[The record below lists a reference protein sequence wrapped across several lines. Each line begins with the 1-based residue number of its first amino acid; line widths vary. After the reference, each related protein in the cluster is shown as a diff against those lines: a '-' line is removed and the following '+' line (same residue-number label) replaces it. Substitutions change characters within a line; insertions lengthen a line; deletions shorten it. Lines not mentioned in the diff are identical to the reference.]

1 MHTPETFRQ
10 FINAYQKSRIVLTA
24 FELDI
29 FSQLGN
35 SYKTSSAIALKIH
48 ANPRAT
54 DRLMNALC
62 AIGFLEKK
70 NDTFCNT
77 GFSQKYL
84 CRSGE
89 NYMYGLMHSVN
100 QWENW
105 SLLTTVI
112 REGKPA
118 SRRPDKINE
127 RGEKWLDAF
136 IGAMHYRAYQ
146 SAAGIVSQ
154 IDLNN
159 VKRVL
164 DLGGGSGAYSMAFV
178 KAAKGI
184 TATVFDL
191 PKVVPL
197 TQKYIKKEKLSKK
210 IDTYAGDY
218 LYDDFPVA
226 YDLIFISAVI
236 HINSP
241 EENNAIIGKCFKSL
255 NPGGLIIIQDHIMN
269 EGRTTPV
276 PGAIFAINMLV
287 GTQHG
292 DTYTEKEIRGWFR
305 ENKIKFEK
313 RIFGENGNSLIIGR
327 KNKLSF

>member
-1 MHTPETFRQ
+1 
-10 FINAYQKSRIVLTA
+10 
-24 FELDI
+24 
-29 FSQLGN
+29 
-35 SYKTSSAIALKIH
+35 
-48 ANPRAT
+48 
-54 DRLMNALC
+54 
-62 AIGFLEKK
+62 
-70 NDTFCNT
+70 
-77 GFSQKYL
+77 
-84 CRSGE
+84 
-89 NYMYGLMHSVN
+89 MYGLMHSVN